1 MVKIKHY
8 ICPRC
13 CGKSKKALEL
23 ANEDPENT
31 LLINTK
37 GKMDIFQSQ
46 YGNRFKRVIIDEYIS
61 NYFILPQTK
70 RRQLFTWM
78 VREILPSLNLDD
90 GELILISTPVNQYS
104 VETFLLYKLRNQLP
118 KDLVIRDTT
127 NYTRNLLTLDKV
139 NKDFTEIEECFLDP
153 ERVEVIVTDLGSTH
167 KFTNE
172 FLLTLGENQRK
183 SFLGQLIS
191 E

>member
-8 ICPRC
+8 ICPRG

-37 GKMDIFQSQ
+37 GKMDRFQSQ
-46 YGNRFKRVIIDEYIS
+46 HSNRFKRVIIDEYIL
-61 NYFILPQTK
+61 NYFNLSQPK
-70 RRQLFTWM
+70 RRQLFTWV

-90 GELILISTPVNQYS
+90 GELIIISTPVKQYS
-104 VETFLLYKLRNQLP
+104 VETFILYSLRNKLS

-127 NYTRNLLTLDKV
+127 NYTRNLLDLDKV
-139 NKDFTEIEECFLDP
+139 HRNFTEIEECFLDP
-153 ERVEVIVTDLGSTH
+153 ERVEIIVTDLGSTH
-167 KFTNE
+167 KFTKE
-172 FLLTLGENQRK
+172 FLLSLGENQRK

>member
-8 ICPRC
+8 ICPRD

-37 GKMDIFQSQ
+37 GKMDRFQSQ

-127 NYTRNLLTLDKV
+127 NYTRNLLTLDKIY
-139 NKDFTEIEECFLDP
+139 KDFTEIEECFLDP